1 MKLKI
6 AIISFIIEILVI
18 ISVFINNDF
27 LLEIQIPLL
36 IFFGYLSSSFGASF
50 YFDWF
55 NKKAIRN
62 NQQDIYPYKLFIKLT
77 PFINIFI
84 FGFLGFLCLVFIL
97 LLVIATH
104 Y

>member
-1 MKLKI
+1 MKFKI
-6 AIISFIIEILVI
+6 AIISFIIEILI
-18 ISVFINNDF
+18 IVSVFINNDF
-27 LLEIQIPLL
+27 LLKIQIPLL
-36 IFFGYLSSSFGASF
+36 IFFGYLSSTFGVSF

-84 FGFLGFLCLVFIL
+84 FGFFGFLSLVFIL
-97 LLVIATH
+97 LLIVTTQS
-104 Y
+104 